1 MERLSNELVSPGELV
16 SLAASTPAHED
27 SSMNNDV
34 QSVIAGT
41 FIHGLAWLCISN
53 LIGVLL
59 SLLLLFP
66 EGGRWFGEW
75 SYGRWI
81 MVHINLQ
88 LYGWVS
94 LPLIAWL
101 FRIYPVNSPLL
112 SNLAR
117 AALWMWSLALL
128 IGSLNWLS
136 GNSSG
141 KLFLDWS
148 GLARIYFPLAIGFL
162 WAVLFAAFLNA
173 WSQQSFQR
181 RILQA
186 IGLLILLV
194 VPFALY
200 LASDPRVYPAFNPET
215 GGPTGS
221 SQLESSLMIALILLV
236 LPYGITCRKSS
247 GQVWIWLAWL
257 LLIAESIYCFT
268 MDHGSVSHRIPAQSL
283 GFASFLVWAPMIPLY
298 YSAFKWPENSYW
310 WRRSTMA
317 WWALLVVS
325 GCVMF
330 FPGILDR
337 FKFTDGLVAHSLIAM
352 AGFITNLLLFL
363 MVILLKEDGDT
374 LNSFRAFWAW
384 NLAVFAYIALFL
396 AAGWYEGT
404 HPAFTFLPGNLRNSL
419 YALRVLLGI
428 SMTAA
433 SFNWLIAL
441 LRRFNKKQKAEVA
454 Q

>member
-1 MERLSNELVSPGELV
+1 MERLSNKLEGLSASAPAHAGSAIANETQSTL
-16 SLAASTPAHED
+16 AST
-27 SSMNNDV
+27 
-34 QSVIAGT
+34 
-41 FIHGLAWLCISN
+41 FLHGLVWLCISN

-66 EGGRWFGEW
+66 ETGRWLGEW

-101 FRIYPVNSPLL
+101 FRIYPVNSPVLG
-112 SNLAR
+112 NLAR

-128 IGSLNWLS
+128 IGSFSWLS

-148 GLARIYFPLAIGFL
+148 GFARIYFPLAIGFL
-162 WAVLFAAFLNA
+162 WVVLFVAFIRA
-173 WSQQSFQR
+173 WSTHSLQQHIFHSV
-181 RILQA
+181 
-186 IGLLILLV
+186 GLLILLP
-194 VPFALY
+194 VPFVLY
-200 LASDPRVYPAFNPET
+200 LASDPRIYPAFNPDT

-221 SQLESSLMIALILLV
+221 SQLESSLMIAFILLL

-247 GQVWIWLAWL
+247 GKIWIWLAWL
-257 LLIAESIYCFT
+257 LLIAESVYCAT
-268 MDHGSVSHRIPAQSL
+268 LDHGFVSHRLPAQSL
-283 GFASFLVWAPMIPLY
+283 GFASFLAWAPMIPLY
-298 YSAFKWPENSYW
+298 YSAFKWPENAYW

-317 WWALLVVS
+317 WWILLVVS

-352 AGFITNLLLFL
+352 AGFVTNFLLFL
-363 MVILLKEDGDT
+363 MVILLKDDGDT
-374 LNSFRAFWAW
+374 LNSLRAFWAW

-404 HPAFTFLPGNLRNSL
+404 HPAFTFLPGTLRNSL
-419 YALRVLLGI
+419 YALRALLGI

-433 SFNWLIAL
+433 SFNWLLAL
-441 LRRFNKKQKAEVA
+441 HQRYKAKFTVGVTG
-454 Q
+454 

>member
-1 MERLSNELVSPGELV
+1 MMERLSND
-16 SLAASTPAHED
+16 LAGLSASSHADSTSHSED
-27 SSMNNDV
+27 
-34 QSVIAGT
+34 QSTITAA
-41 FIHGLAWLCISN
+41 FIHGLGWLCFSN

-59 SLLLLFP
+59 ALLLLFP
-66 EGGRWFGEW
+66 ELGHWLGEW

-81 MVHINLQ
+81 MVHINIQ

-101 FRIYPVNSPLL
+101 FRIYPVSSPML

-128 IGSLNWLS
+128 IGTLSWLG

-148 GLARIYFPLAIGFL
+148 GYARIFFPLAIGFL
-162 WAVLFAAFLNA
+162 WVVLLVAFLHA
-173 WSQQSFQR
+173 WGR
-181 RILQA
+181 LTALTRILQSA
-186 IGLLILLV
+186 GLLILLM
-194 VPFALY
+194 VPFVLY
-200 LASDPRVYPAFNPET
+200 FASDPRVYPAFNPDT

-221 SQLESSLMIALILLV
+221 SQLESSLMTAFILLL
-236 LPYGITCRKSS
+236 LPFGLVCRKSS
-247 GQVWIWLAWL
+247 GKIWIWIAWL
-257 LLIAESIYCFT
+257 LLIAESIYCAT
-268 MDHGSVSHRIPAQSL
+268 LDHGSVSHRVPAQSL
-283 GFASFLVWAPMIPLY
+283 GFATFLVWAPMIPLY
-298 YSAFKWPENSYW
+298 YTAFEWPANSYW

-325 GCVMF
+325 GCTMF

-352 AGFITNLLLFL
+352 AGFITNLLLFV

-374 LNSFRAFWAW
+374 LNSVRAFWAW
-384 NLAVFAYIALFL
+384 NLATFAYIALFL

-404 HPAFTFLPGNLRNSL
+404 HPAFTFLPGVLRNSL

-428 SMTAA
+428 SMTVA
-433 SFNWLIAL
+433 SFNWLLAL
-441 LRRFNKKQKAEVA
+441 QRRYKNTVEVTG
-454 Q
+454 